1 MYNAT
6 PKNENLILQAKTYER
21 RRCGHLPDEDPKS
34 ELECLKA
41 VVDSKDN
48 STNKHRY
55 VVATQDQAI
64 RAQMRSIPGVPL
76 M

>member
-41 VVDSKDN
+41 VVDSKGN
-48 STNKHRY
+48 GTNKHRY
-55 VVATQDQAI
+55 VVATQDQAL
-64 RAQMRSIPGVPL
+64 RAQMRAIPGVPL